1 MLLLRALLFSGTML
15 LFLNQGMSQN
25 ERVMSGFIFDE
36 NGVSLP
42 GSVIHIHE
50 NMKACYSDEHGY
62 FKLTDLKPGRYHLH
76 ITSLGY
82 HAKVLRID
90 LVEGNVNL
98 KIEMEVSTNELHE
111 ITVEASGYEDE
122 KKESSLMIER
132 SDRKKLMENP
142 SGNLMNSMQQIAG
155 INSINTGVGVGK
167 PVIRGLSQNRVLVTE
182 GGIKQEGQQWGN
194 DHGLEINQY
203 NIEGVEIIKGA
214 SSLAYGSDAMGG
226 VINIQKAEILP
237 TGSSKS
243 FVSTIYKSNND
254 HYGLTAGSKGTRHGY
269 FFGANI
275 SAHSFGDYRVPADEF
290 SYNNNLLPINEGRLK
305 NTGGRELHYSLLAG
319 IQKNWVLSEIKF
331 SGFNQKV
338 GVFPGAVGIPRSI
351 NLDHDGDFRNIDL
364 PYQDISH
371 HKLLWNSTLYTRRGW
386 FESDLAFQQNLRYEY
401 SVPHAHGRPLE
412 FSDNL
417 AHLLDL
423 KTYSGNFKYRWHK
436 SEKLDLTIGSQS
448 SYLENSIGGF
458 EFIIPP
464 YQQLNTGLFGLFK
477 YRLSKKSVLTGGLRY
492 DLSRF
497 RIESSVLDFYYQ
509 GRFIDQVVRNP
520 EIDKLFGNYS
530 GAIGLN
536 MNYWKNTHLRINFGK
551 TFRVPNV
558 AELSSNG
565 VHHGA
570 FRYEKGDENLKPEEG
585 YQFDFGIDLEKGPI
599 YFDLALFSNYFD
611 NYIYLS
617 PKGEFPII
625 EINDT
630 IYPYPGPGQ
639 LYTYR
644 QSPAMHL
651 GGEFNLVYSVN
662 NNLSFGMKGEYVW
675 IENLKTGLPVSFTPP
690 PSLKFEATYYPK
702 IRPKALQKPYIKL
715 IYSVYGEQNRVDQN
729 EKVTPGYEL
738 LDFMTGTYFGRNQ
751 NFELNLSVQNLLDKY
766 YLNHLSRYRLLN
778 IPEPG
783 INVVAT
789 LTYYF
794 NRMEKVNK

>member
-1 MLLLRALLFSGTML
+1 MLFSGIML
-15 LFLNQGMSQN
+15 LSLSKVFAQN
-25 ERVMSGFIFDE
+25 ERMVSGFILDE
-36 NGVSLP
+36 NGESLP
-42 GSVIHIHE
+42 GAVIHIHE
-50 NMKACYSDEHGY
+50 NMKACYTDEHGF
-62 FKLTDLKPGRYHLH
+62 FKLSDIKPGKYHLH

-90 LVEGNVNL
+90 LSEDDVNL
-98 KIEMEVSTNELHE
+98 KILMEVSTNELHE

-122 KKESSLMIER
+122 KKESTLMIER
-132 SDRKKLMENP
+132 SDREKLMENP

-203 NIEGVEIIKGA
+203 NIEGVEVIKGA

-237 TGSSKS
+237 VGSSKS
-243 FVSTIYKSNND
+243 FVSTIFKSNND
-254 HYGLTAGSKGTRHGY
+254 HYGITAGSKGTGHGY
-269 FFGANI
+269 FYGAGI

-290 SYNNNLLPINEGRLK
+290 SYNNYLLPINESRLK
-305 NTGGRELHYSLLAG
+305 NTAGRELHYNLLVG
-319 IQKNWVLSEIKF
+319 LQKNWVLSEIKF
-331 SGFNQKV
+331 SGFNQEV

-371 HKLLWNSTLYTRRGW
+371 HKLLWNSTFYTKSGW
-386 FESDLAFQQNLRYEY
+386 LETDLGFQQNLRQEY

-412 FSDNL
+412 FSNNL

-423 KTYSGNFKYRWHK
+423 KTYTGNFKYRWHK
-436 SEKLDLTIGSQS
+436 SEKLDLTIGSQT

-464 YQQLNTGLFGLFK
+464 YQQFNSGLFGLIK
-477 YRLSKKSVLTGGLRY
+477 HRLSKKAVFTEGLRY
-492 DLSRF
+492 DVSRF
-497 RIESSVLDFYYQ
+497 KIESSFLDFYYQ
-509 GRFIDQVVRNP
+509 GRFIDQVQRNA
-520 EIDKLFGNYS
+520 EIDRIFNNYS

-536 MNYWKNTHLRINFGK
+536 MNYWKNTHLRINLGK

-585 YQFDFGIDLEKGPI
+585 YQLDFGVDMEKGPV

-617 PKGEFPII
+617 PGGDFPVV
-625 EINDT
+625 EIGDSV
-630 IYPYPGPGQ
+630 YPYPGPGQ
-639 LYTYR
+639 LYAYK
-644 QSPAMHL
+644 QAPAMHL
-651 GGEFNLVYSVN
+651 GGEFNLIYSVN
-662 NNLSFGMKGEYVW
+662 KSLSFGVKGEYVW
-675 IENLKTGLPVSFTPP
+675 IENLKTGIPISFTPP
-690 PSLKFEATYYPK
+690 PSLKFETSYYPK
-702 IRPKALQKPYIKL
+702 VRSNAFQKPYLKL

-738 LDFMTGTYFGRNQ
+738 LDLIAGTYFGRNR
-751 NFELNLSVQNLLDKY
+751 NFELNLSVQNVLDKY

-778 IPEPG
+778 IPEPA
-783 INVVAT
+783 INFVVT
-789 LTYYF
+789 FTYYIF
-794 NRMEKVNK
+794 RKDKENN